1 MSAFASV
8 RATRRRLFAAML
20 IGAQLVPSLGLAQVP
35 DSAPAGNASVE
46 ARTVRLVF
54 KPGSSGVDTA
64 KLVQALRREL
74 GVEITTDPATK
85 ADGGT
90 LTLDLEASQGYVL
103 GEFTAVDGKKTVRLL
118 ARPDDADRSIEVMA
132 LLAGNLVRN
141 EASELLEALAKA
153 REAEAAARAAEK
165 PPPPPTP
172 EATKPPKPSA
182 KPEPAVAARKTA
194 GKKSRHEPAW
204 QPKHPLKDGGFIN
217 LSLAH
222 PITLQPKSEHL
233 SVVMELGLFYSRIG
247 ETKAFALNPFVLRND
262 ERAQGAQLTGVF
274 AYAERLE
281 GAQISGVVGMGRHV
295 EGAQLAGAVNLS
307 RGPMY
312 GVQGAGAVNG
322 SLGKVEGVQGAGAVN
337 FATADLDGVQVA
349 GAGNYV
355 RRDLEGVQIAG
366 AANAVGAAAEGG
378 QVAGVANVADGVE
391 GFQTAGILNLSLGKL
406 DGFQAGIVNT
416 VFGPIE
422 GAQVGLVN
430 VGGSSVKGLQLGL
443 VNVAGEVKGT
453 SIGLVS
459 IAKNGRVQ
467 PTFWVASGK
476 RMNAGVSFEVGP
488 VYSLPFFGADA
499 YGDRRY
505 EWGVNFGLRAR
516 LERVFAGL
524 EAGYSSEQKQ
534 FDQAITPIERGR
546 LLGGIELI
554 EHTLSIFGGVG
565 VRTTELK
572 QASVESHFG
581 VCFF

>member
-1 MSAFASV
+1 MSAFASC
-8 RATRRRLFAAML
+8 RATRRGLFVAML

-35 DSAPAGNASVE
+35 DSAPASEASVQ

-54 KPGSSGVDTA
+54 KPGNSGVDTA
-64 KLVQALRREL
+64 KLVQALRKEL
-74 GVEITTDPATK
+74 GVAITTDPAAK
-85 ADGGT
+85 AGGGT

-153 REAEAAARAAEK
+153 REAEAAASAAAE
-165 PPPPPTP
+165 PPPPPKP

-182 KPEPAVAARKTA
+182 KPKPATRKAA
-194 GKKSRHEPAW
+194 GKKTKPEPKW

-247 ETKAFALNPFVLRND
+247 ETRAFALNPFVLRND
-262 ERAQGAQLTGVF
+262 ERAQGAQLAGIF

-281 GAQISGVVGMGRHV
+281 GAQLSGVVGMGRHI

-312 GVQGAGAVNG
+312 GAQGAGAVNG

-355 RRDLEGVQIAG
+355 RRDLEGVQLAG
-366 AANAVGAAAEGG
+366 AANGVGGVAEGG

-422 GAQVGLVN
+422 GAQVGLIN
-430 VGGSSVKGLQLGL
+430 VGGGSVKGLQLGL

-476 RMNAGVSFEVGP
+476 RINAGVSFEVGP

-505 EWGVNFGLRAR
+505 EWGVNLGLRAR

-554 EHTLSIFGGVG
+554 EQTLSIFGGVG
-565 VRTTELK
+565 VRTSELK